1 MSKYTD
7 NDFSHFLKNGRKSQN
22 YTQTLLANLLGYSEA
37 AISKIENGKQAISMP
52 DFFDYLDTL
61 NCKAQLTVATP
72 VISPLSRRIT
82 DYNYTSVGSLPCKN
96 NLSKLESFLQQ
107 LSVND
112 RKVLLECLTILLRS
126 IDTH

>member
-22 YTQTLLANLLGYSEA
+22 YTQALLANLLGYSET
-37 AISKIENGKQAISMP
+37 AISKIENGKQSISIP
-52 DFFDYLDTL
+52 SFFSYLDAL

-72 VISPLSRRIT
+72 VISSLSGRIT
-82 DYNYTSVGSLPCKN
+82 EYNYTSVGSLPCKN
-96 NLSKLESFLQQ
+96 NLSELESFNRK
-107 LSVND
+107 LSDHD

>member
-22 YTQTLLANLLGYSEA
+22 YTQALLADLLGYSET
-37 AISKIENGKQAISMP
+37 AISKLENGKQSISIP
-52 DFFDYLDTL
+52 GFFDYLDTL

-72 VISPLSRRIT
+72 VISPLSGRIT

-96 NLSKLESFLQQ
+96 NLSKFASFLLG
-107 LSVND
+107 LSNHD
-112 RKVLLECLTILLRS
+112 RKVLLECLTILSRS